1 MTLDRMSGNEL
12 HLTHEQVSIFLGV
25 RRESITM
32 SAQKLEATGAIQYRR
47 GHLTVANRR
56 ELEELAGENYALV
69 NKEYKCLQEYFG
81 LN

>member
-32 SAQKLEATGAIQYRR
+32 SAQNWKPRARSNIGAAT
-47 GHLTVANRR
+47 
-56 ELEELAGENYALV
+56 
-69 NKEYKCLQEYFG
+69 
-81 LN
+81 